1 MSDKEVQHNP
11 AEIPPSLNPA
21 VPPSRRLPVSPSL
34 LALLAEGFSTRLSS
48 GVIGFALP
56 LFAYRKLGLTLT
68 ETGILLAMNQ
78 AAEQMFKPLMGWA
91 ADRMGLKRS
100 FTIAIIVRSL
110 AALLYAL
117 AGSPWQVYS
126 VRFLHGVSESLR
138 EPSVNAL
145 IAENADKRAIA
156 SSFAW
161 YNTAKQT
168 ASSIGKSSGG
178 FLLAL
183 MLDNYTAVFLIAFA
197 LSCLPV
203 FVVARYVRE
212 PRIESVE
219 SNIGGIGQIGGI
231 GNKEKNEDLPITP
244 ITPISPISPAPTSNA
259 ISIFSYAVLG
269 FLISCTAQMIAN
281 LFPVLATEY
290 GHLTEAQTG
299 FIYVITIVVVVIAG
313 PVFGWF
319 ADNVSRKLALAVR
332 GLANTLSSALF
343 FFVPTFPGLAAGSVV
358 DAAGKAAFRP
368 AWGSLMARVS
378 GVDRKRRAQIIGH
391 LSLGEGLGEML
402 GPMLG
407 GFLWNTWGLG
417 VMLAVRVVLAAIGE
431 IYALRIARI
440 DKTESHPR
448 SDTKNHEAT
457 ADSSS

>member
-1 MSDKEVQHNP
+1 MNTKVP
-11 AEIPPSLNPA
+11 ASSRLIVPA
-21 VPPSRRLPVSPSL
+21 PL

-56 LFAYRKLGLTLT
+56 LFAYRKLGLNLT

-78 AAEQMFKPLMGWA
+78 AAEQLFKPLMGWL
-91 ADRMGLKRS
+91 ADRIGLKRA
-100 FTIAIIVRSL
+100 FTVAIIGRSL
-110 AALLYAL
+110 AALCYAL
-117 AGSPWQVYS
+117 AGSAWQVYS
-126 VRFLHGVSESLR
+126 ARFLHGVSESLR

-145 IAENADKRAIA
+145 IAENAKAKSVA
-156 SSFAW
+156 STFAW

-168 ASSIGKSSGG
+168 ASAIGKSSGG

-203 FVVARYVRE
+203 FVVIRYVRE
-212 PRIESVE
+212 PQIHKTETAVSEKSSETVE
-219 SNIGGIGQIGGI
+219 
-231 GNKEKNEDLPITP
+231 PTP
-244 ITPISPISPAPTSNA
+244 AGA
-259 ISIFSYAVLG
+259 SIFSFAVLG
-269 FLISCTAQMIAN
+269 FLISCTAQMISN

-299 FIYVITIVVVVIAG
+299 LIYVVTIVVVIVAG
-313 PVFGWF
+313 PAFGWF
-319 ADNVSRKLALAVR
+319 ADNVSRKLALTVR

-343 FFVPTFPGLAAGSVV
+343 FFFPTFPGLATGSVI

-378 GVDRKRRAQIIGH
+378 GFDRKRRAQVIGH

-407 GFLWNTWGLG
+407 GFLWHTWGLG
-417 VMLAVRVVLAAIGE
+417 VMLGTRVALAVIGE
-431 IYALRIARI
+431 IYALRIGRM
-440 DKTESHPR
+440 DKAESHPR
-448 SDTKNHEAT
+448 SDTNKDPARNVP
-457 ADSSS
+457 

>member
-56 LFAYRKLGLTLT
+56 LFVYRKLGLTLT
-68 ETGILLAMNQ
+68 ETGVLLAMNQ
-78 AAEQMFKPLMGWA
+78 AAEQLFKPLMGWA

-100 FTIAIIVRSL
+100 FTIAIVVRSL

-203 FVVARYVRE
+203 FVVVRYVRE

-219 SNIGGIGQIGGI
+219 MPIGQTGAMGEIG
-231 GNKEKNEDLPITP
+231 KTKHVPIAPVSPMSPTP
-244 ITPISPISPAPTSNA
+244 PPTT

-269 FLISCTAQMIAN
+269 FLVSCTAQMIAN

-299 FIYVITIVVVVIAG
+299 LIYVITIVVVVIAG

-343 FFVPTFPGLAAGSVV
+343 FFFPTFPGLATGSVV

-417 VMLAVRVVLAAIGE
+417 VMLGTRVVLAAIGE

-440 DKTESHPR
+440 ESQYR
-448 SDTKNHEAT
+448 DR
-457 ADSSS
+457 